1 MKYDK
6 AYGFKL
12 SIGYPTATQ
21 YCEIEPCD
29 VVGSIEEWDILTE
42 DGQSARLH
50 KAAYEELE
58 GHIQIWC
65 TNEDD
70 DEGDEDDS
78 DEDEDD
84 DEGDED
90 EDDETDY

>member
-58 GHIQIWC
+58 GHIKIWC

-70 DEGDEDDS
+70 DGDEDDS

-84 DEGDED
+84 YEGDED
-90 EDDETDY
+90 EDDKTDY